1 MLVWEKF
8 ADQSPYVLIKFPV
21 TGTIVDE
28 QKAAGGNVALQSS
41 FLFNAKSR
49 IPESG
54 HEEEWVVGD
63 LGFLGVDIFELKAD
77 REA

>member
-28 QKAAGGNVALQSS
+28 QKAAGGNVALQGS
-41 FLFNAKSR
+41 FLFSAKSR

-54 HEEEWVVGD
+54 HEEEWVVRD
-63 LGFLGVDIFELKAD
+63 FGFLCIDIFQLKAD
-77 REA
+77 RET